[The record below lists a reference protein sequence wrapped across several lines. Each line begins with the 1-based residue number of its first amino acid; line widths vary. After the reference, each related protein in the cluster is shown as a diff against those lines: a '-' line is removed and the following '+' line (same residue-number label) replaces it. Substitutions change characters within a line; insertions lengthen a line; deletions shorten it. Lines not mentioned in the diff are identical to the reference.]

1 MPFTEVIIP
10 NFKQDSSTRD
20 VIQKV
25 WPSASDV
32 FHHTASILSGQ
43 AGQVVL
49 KNGMDVRDGL
59 NLMCLFGELKSTP
72 FSVAVLVTNCSEEW
86 ESQTGF
92 DDFMSTKDME
102 TFIGH
107 IGPLLAEPPTSQL
120 FRTNAT
126 PRDLAESP
134 ITEIVRLPAD
144 SNYPRD
150 SVWEQL
156 IATIETHS
164 GHAHPSIFGHSV
176 NLEAGLWLGIL
187 TWDSEEVRANMS
199 IYNRSY

>member
-20 VIQKV
+20 AMQKV

-32 FHHTASILSGQ
+32 FQRTASILSGL
-43 AGQVVL
+43 AGPIVL

-59 NLMCLFGELKSTP
+59 NLMCLFGELNSTP
-72 FSVAVLVTNCSEEW
+72 IAVSILVTNCCEEW
-86 ESQTGF
+86 ESQNGF
-92 DDFMSTKDME
+92 EDFLSSKEFE

-107 IGPLLAEPPTSQL
+107 VGPLLTEPATPQL

-126 PRDLAESP
+126 PRDLTESP

-144 SNYPRD
+144 PNYPRD

-156 IATIETHS
+156 IAAIETHS

-176 NLEAGLWLGIL
+176 NLEPRLWLGIV
-187 TWDSEEVRANMS
+187 TWDSHEVRTNTP
-199 IYNRSY
+199 IHDRYN